1 MKRPV
6 LKISYNAPVTLTFAL
21 LCLLALALN
30 GLTGGWTTSHL
41 FSVYRC
47 SLADPLAFVRF
58 FGHVLGHANLSHLV
72 GNLGLMLVLGAGL
85 EDRYGSFSVFWAI
98 VFTALVSGLI
108 HFVFFPG
115 TALLGASGVVFM
127 MILLSAFGGM
137 KSGPIPPDPDLCLSL
152 LSGRRT
158 VGRHFRPGR
167 RLPADPYHRR
177 SVRHP
182 DRILAGQP
190 APLTHPAKTNRPPAA
205 CGSGRSLSAET

>member
-115 TALLGASGVVFM
+115 TALLGTSGVVFM

-137 KSGPIPPDPDLCLSL
+137 KSGTI
-152 LSGRRT
+152 
-158 VGRHFRPGR
+158 
-167 RLPADPYHRR
+167 
-177 SVRHP
+177 
-182 DRILAGQP
+182 
-190 APLTHPAKTNRPPAA
+190 PLTLIFVFLFYLGGELWDAIFVQDDVSQLTHIIGGL
-205 CGSGRSLSAET
+205 CGTLIGFWRGSRHH

>member
-127 MILLSAFGGM
+127 MILLSAFGSM
-137 KSGPIPPDPDLCLSL
+137 KSGTI
-152 LSGRRT
+152 
-158 VGRHFRPGR
+158 
-167 RLPADPYHRR
+167 
-177 SVRHP
+177 
-182 DRILAGQP
+182 
-190 APLTHPAKTNRPPAA
+190 PLTLIFVFLFYLGGELWDAIFVQDDVSQLTHIIGGL
-205 CGSGRSLSAET
+205 CGTLIGFWRGSRHH

>member
-85 EDRYGSFSVFWAI
+85 ENRYGSFSVFWAI

-137 KSGPIPPDPDLCLSL
+137 KSGTI
-152 LSGRRT
+152 
-158 VGRHFRPGR
+158 
-167 RLPADPYHRR
+167 
-177 SVRHP
+177 
-182 DRILAGQP
+182 
-190 APLTHPAKTNRPPAA
+190 PLTLIFVFLFYLGGELWDAIFVQDDVSQLTHIIGGL
-205 CGSGRSLSAET
+205 CGTLIGFWRGSRHH

>member
-72 GNLGLMLVLGAGL
+72 GNLGLLLVLGAGL

-137 KSGPIPPDPDLCLSL
+137 KSGTI
-152 LSGRRT
+152 
-158 VGRHFRPGR
+158 
-167 RLPADPYHRR
+167 
-177 SVRHP
+177 
-182 DRILAGQP
+182 
-190 APLTHPAKTNRPPAA
+190 PLTLIFVFLFYLGGELWDAIFVQDDVSQLTHIIGGL
-205 CGSGRSLSAET
+205 CGTLIGFWRGSRHH

>member
-137 KSGPIPPDPDLCLSL
+137 KSGTI
-152 LSGRRT
+152 
-158 VGRHFRPGR
+158 
-167 RLPADPYHRR
+167 
-177 SVRHP
+177 
-182 DRILAGQP
+182 
-190 APLTHPAKTNRPPAA
+190 PLTLIFVFLFYLGGELWDAIFVQDDVSQLTHIIGGL
-205 CGSGRSLSAET
+205 CGTLIGFWRGSRHH

>member
-137 KSGPIPPDPDLCLSL
+137 KSGTI
-152 LSGRRT
+152 
-158 VGRHFRPGR
+158 
-167 RLPADPYHRR
+167 
-177 SVRHP
+177 
-182 DRILAGQP
+182 
-190 APLTHPAKTNRPPAA
+190 PLTLIFVFLFYLGGELWDAIFVQDDVSQLTHIIGGL
-205 CGSGRSLSAET
+205 CGTLIGFWWGSRHH

>member
-21 LCLLALALN
+21 LCLLALGLN
-30 GLTGGWTTSHL
+30 VLTNGWTTSHL

-47 SLADPLAFVRF
+47 SLADPFAFVRF

-72 GNLGLMLVLGAGL
+72 GNLGLLLVLGAGL

-108 HFVFFPG
+108 HFICFPG

-127 MILLSAFGGM
+127 MSLLSAFGGVR
-137 KSGPIPPDPDLCLSL
+137 SGTI
-152 LSGRRT
+152 
-158 VGRHFRPGR
+158 
-167 RLPADPYHRR
+167 
-177 SVRHP
+177 
-182 DRILAGQP
+182 
-190 APLTHPAKTNRPPAA
+190 PLTLIFVFVFYLGGELWDAFFVQDDVSQLTHIVGGLCGTLIGFWRGNRH
-205 CGSGRSLSAET
+205 GR

>member
-58 FGHVLGHANLSHLV
+58 FGHVLGHANLSHRV
-72 GNLGLMLVLGAGL
+72 GNLGLLLVLGAGL

-137 KSGPIPPDPDLCLSL
+137 KSGTI
-152 LSGRRT
+152 
-158 VGRHFRPGR
+158 
-167 RLPADPYHRR
+167 
-177 SVRHP
+177 
-182 DRILAGQP
+182 
-190 APLTHPAKTNRPPAA
+190 PLTLIFVFLFYLGGELWDAIFVQDDVSQLTHIIGGL
-205 CGSGRSLSAET
+205 CGTLIGFWRGSRHH